1 MNECGN
7 GEEWGEGET
16 GGSEPSRETVA
27 TENPGQRE
35 PASNQ
40 RNGWMRPVKEE
51 TTGWRLLADLESE
64 VGLGIH

>member
-1 MNECGN
+1 MGMGRTRGRRE
-7 GEEWGEGET
+7 GEGGT

-40 RNGWMRPVKEE
+40 RNGWDEAGKGGDYRMEIAGK
-51 TTGWRLLADLESE
+51 S
-64 VGLGIH
+64 